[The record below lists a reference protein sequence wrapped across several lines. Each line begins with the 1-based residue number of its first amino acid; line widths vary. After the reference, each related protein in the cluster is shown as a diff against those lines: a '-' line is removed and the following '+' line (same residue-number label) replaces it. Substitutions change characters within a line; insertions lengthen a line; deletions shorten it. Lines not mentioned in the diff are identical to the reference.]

1 MKKKLISLLLVLI
14 LCAGM
19 AVPAFAA
26 SEEAMVAADMLYEL
40 GLFNG
45 VGDNPD
51 GTPNFALDRG
61 LTRQEAVTLLVRLLG
76 READAL
82 AGAWENQFTDVADWA
97 KPYVGYAFA
106 NRLTNGISAT
116 EFGSTTQVSATQYL
130 TFVLRALGYESG
142 KDFEWDSAWTLT
154 DELGI
159 TAGEYN
165 ADTEFL
171 RGDAAVVSA
180 YALDTTL
187 KDSDTMLIDV
197 VHENLAAAED
207 LIAADRYNDYVNEK
221 IGITIKLPGGWV
233 LLDAADISELL
244 RGYGLDIDFAEL
256 LGDED
261 LQIDLSVCVN
271 IVTGDCIGIASL
283 TIPEEEA
290 EEFTFD
296 ALLEELEY
304 AEAVLAD
311 SGISLVDPV
320 EICGHTYIGFS
331 MDDAVEGYSANFYIS
346 IFNGELVVISV
357 LSYSLTVDTILGY
370 FE

>member
-1 MKKKLISLLLVLI
+1 MKRKLISLLLVLM

-19 AVPAFAA
+19 TVPAFATSKEA
-26 SEEAMVAADMLYEL
+26 TAAAEELYEL

-76 READAL
+76 KEADAL
-82 AGAWENQFTDVADWA
+82 AGAWENQFTDVSEWA

-159 TAGEYN
+159 TVGEYN

-171 RGDAAVVSA
+171 RGDAAIVSNN
-180 YALDTTL
+180 TL
-187 KDSDTMLIDV
+187 YVEINGSDKTLLDV
-197 VHENLAAAED
+197 VHENLAPASD
-207 LIAADRYNDYVNEK
+207 LIDADRYNDYVNEK
-221 IGITIKLPGGWV
+221 IGITVVLPAGWM
-233 LLDAADISELL
+233 LLDADDITELFG
-244 RGYGLDIDFAEL
+244 GYGLDFDLAEL
-256 LGDED
+256 FGDED
-261 LQIDLSVCVN
+261 MQIDLSVCIN
-271 IVTGDCIGIASL
+271 IVTGDGIGIASL

-290 EEFTFD
+290 EELTFD
-296 ALLEELEY
+296 ALLEELKY
-304 AEAVLAD
+304 AEEILAD
-311 SGISLVDPV
+311 SGLALVDPV

-331 MDDAVEGYSANFYIS
+331 MNDAVEGYALNLYIS
-346 IFNGELVVISV
+346 VFNGELVVISV